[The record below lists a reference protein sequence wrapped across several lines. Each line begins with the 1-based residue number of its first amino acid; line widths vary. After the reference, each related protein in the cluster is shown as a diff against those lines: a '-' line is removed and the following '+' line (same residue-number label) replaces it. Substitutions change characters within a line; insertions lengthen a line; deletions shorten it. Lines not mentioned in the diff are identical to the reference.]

1 MKVTV
6 KINDK
11 DVEIEL
17 TKDQVDKVKKS
28 NQKVTDRI
36 KTFEDVLEDNNIS
49 ELDFKASCKG
59 LTEDEVAYRQVKL
72 ITKSLCEKWV
82 PNWNNSDEYKYT
94 PYFDMR
100 KDGCCFS
107 HSSYDSWGTY
117 TGVGSRLC
125 FPTSVLAEYA
135 GKTFPSIYEKFLK

>member
-17 TKDQVDKVKKS
+17 TPDQVKKVKKS
-28 NQKVTDRI
+28 DQKVTDRI

-49 ELDFKASCKG
+49 ELDFKSSCKG
-59 LTEDEVAYRQVKL
+59 LSEDEIAYRQIKL
-72 ITKSLCEKWV
+72 ITKSLNEKWT
-82 PNWNNSDEYKYT
+82 PDWNNGDEYKYY

-100 KDGCCFS
+100 EGCGFS
-107 HSSYDSWGTY
+107 GSLYYGCGTA

-125 FPTSVLAEYA
+125 FKTSNLAEYA
-135 GKTFPSIYEKFLK
+135 GKTFTSIYEKFMK

>member
-49 ELDFKASCKG
+49 ELDFKTSCKG
-59 LTEDEVAYRQVKL
+59 LTEDEIAYRQVKL
-72 ITKSLCEKWV
+72 ITKSLNEKWK
-82 PNWNNSDEYKYT
+82 PDWNNSDEYKYT

-100 KDGCCFS
+100 DGCGFS
-107 HSSYDSWGTY
+107 RSLCDGWPASAT
-117 TGVGSRLC
+117 VGSRLC
-125 FPTSVLAEYA
+125 FPTSALADYA